1 MNYICVMRK
10 LYVIIVF
17 VLTFLISSCSSPHFK
32 VLETTSQSG
41 ITMEGRYWR
50 GYFSPTGSFEIRI
63 INNSSHDCKNCLIIF
78 DGKYKHELEGLH
90 TREEGLIKDSLFTK
104 GEQLTIPF
112 IEDVNNLIFFEGA
125 PEGYIPENIELKCDD
140 CEGVW
145 KLR

>member
-1 MNYICVMRK
+1 MRISYI
-10 LYVIIVF
+10 VIY
-17 VLTFLISSCSSPHFK
+17 LIFIFFFSSCSSPHFK
-32 VLETTSQSG
+32 VLETNSQSG

-63 INNSSHDCKNCLIIF
+63 INNSNRDYSNCTIIL

-90 TREEGLIKDSLFTK
+90 TRERGLIKDSMFTK

-112 IEDVNNLIFFEGA
+112 IEDLNNLIFFEGA
-125 PEGYIPENIELKCDD
+125 PEDYIPENIELKCDD
-140 CEGVW
+140 CDGVW